1 MHCLKIILTSVF
13 IFSIIAACG
22 SGKKAKDMN
31 LKSPEELFSEGNA
44 FYEQGRYDDALKSY
58 ETLLVLHPASD
69 LHVESQLQMAEA
81 YAKLDRFEDQ
91 MNLLL
96 RVLKENIIPGYVPKI
111 YLQLG
116 RFYERAARFNPGV
129 VSTDTSDYKKALSYY
144 ERAIRYE
151 GSDDTQAKAEALYRQ
166 GLVQAKM
173 GNLTQA
179 TLNYETAAYQYSDK
193 PFAILAKIKLKNPSD
208 TSELSSDEASIKKYL
223 EILGEQPAA
232 VQKDESENEE
242 EEFD

>member
-1 MHCLKIILTSVF
+1 
-13 IFSIIAACG
+13 
-22 SGKKAKDMN
+22 MN

-44 FYEQGRYDDALKSY
+44 FFEQGRYDDALKSY

-69 LHVESQLQMAEA
+69 LHVETQLQMTES

-96 RVLKENIIPGYVPKI
+96 RVLKENIIPGYVPRI

-129 VSTDTSDYKKALSYY
+129 VSTDTSDFRKALTFY

-151 GSDDTQAKAEALYRQ
+151 GSDDTDTKAEALYRQ
-166 GLVQAKM
+166 GLVEAKM
-173 GNLTQA
+173 GNLTQS
-179 TLNYETAAYQYSDK
+179 TLNYETVAFQYSDK
-193 PFAILAKIKLKNPSD
+193 PFAILAKIKLRNPSD
-208 TSELSSDEASIKKYL
+208 TSELRTDETSLKKYL
-223 EILGEQPAA
+223 EILGEKPAA
-232 VQKDESENEE
+232 VQKGEPEKQ

>member
-13 IFSIIAACG
+13 MLSIIAACG

-31 LKSPEELFSEGNA
+31 LKSPEELLSEGNA
-44 FYEQGRYDDALKSY
+44 FYEQGRYEDALKSY

-69 LHVESQLQMAEA
+69 LHVETQLKMAEA

-96 RVLKENIIPGYVPKI
+96 RVLKENIIPGYVPRI

-116 RFYERAARFNPGV
+116 KFYERAALFNPGV
-129 VSTDTSDYKKALSYY
+129 VSTDTSDYKKALTFY

-151 GSDDTQAKAEALYRQ
+151 GSDDTYAKAEALYRQ
-166 GLVQAKM
+166 GLVQAKL
-173 GNLTQA
+173 GNLTQS
-179 TLNYETAAYQYSDK
+179 TLNYETVAYQYSDK
-193 PFAILAKIKLKNPSD
+193 PFAILARIKLKNPSD
-208 TSELSSDEASIKKYL
+208 TSELSYDETSIKKYM
-223 EILGEQPAA
+223 EILGEQPAQP
-232 VQKDESENEE
+232 QKEEPQNRE
-242 EEFD
+242 EEFN

>member
-22 SGKKAKDMN
+22 SGKKARDMN

-44 FYEQGRYDDALKSY
+44 FFEQGRYDDALKSY

-69 LHVESQLQMAEA
+69 LHVETQLQMTES

-96 RVLKENIIPGYVPKI
+96 RVLKENIIPGYVPRI

-129 VSTDTSDYKKALSYY
+129 VSTDTSDFRKALTFY

-151 GSDDTQAKAEALYRQ
+151 GSDDTDTKAEALYRQ
-166 GLVQAKM
+166 GLVEAKM
-173 GNLTQA
+173 GNLTQS
-179 TLNYETAAYQYSDK
+179 TLNYETVAFQYSDK
-193 PFAILAKIKLKNPSD
+193 PFAILAKIKLRNPSD
-208 TSELSSDEASIKKYL
+208 TSELRTDETSLKKYL
-223 EILGEQPAA
+223 EILGEKPAA
-232 VQKDESENEE
+232 VQKGEPEKQ